1 MLRDGNLAVM
11 LPRRTAVA
19 LLALCG
25 LIAVGDGESGV
36 CVCHLSVCI
45 YLFDR
50 LLVCG
55 ERVCGQAVL
64 CWTGQP
70 GSHHGAVSG
79 VCKPVICRLNHL
91 FLIHIELVLYLLIR
105 VIYHFR
111 DSCNNATMFVV
122 PC

>member
-1 MLRDGNLAVM
+1 MSISRKTNALMLRDGNLAVM

-36 CVCHLSVCI
+36 CVCVTSLCVFI

-55 ERVCGQAVL
+55 ESVARL
-64 CWTGQP
+64 CCAGR
-70 GSHHGAVSG
+70 GSLA
-79 VCKPVICRLNHL
+79 
-91 FLIHIELVLYLLIR
+91 LIMAL
-105 VIYHFR
+105 
-111 DSCNNATMFVV
+111 
-122 PC
+122 

>member
-1 MLRDGNLAVM
+1 MYGWLVCGCVGSLARLSISRKTNALMLRDGNLAVM

-25 LIAVGDGESGV
+25 LIAVGDGKSGV

-50 LLVCG
+50 LLVCV
-55 ERVCGQAVL
+55 ERECGQAVL

-79 VCKPVICRLNHL
+79 VCKPVICGLNHFL
-91 FLIHIELVLYLLIR
+91 FI
-105 VIYHFR
+105 
-111 DSCNNATMFVV
+111 
-122 PC
+122 

>member
-1 MLRDGNLAVM
+1 MYGWLVCGCVGSLARLSISRKTNALMLRDGNLAVM

-55 ERVCGQAVL
+55 ERVWPGCAVL
-64 CWTGQP
+64 D
-70 GSHHGAVSG
+70 GAAWLSSWRCVWG
-79 VCKPVICRLNHL
+79 L
-91 FLIHIELVLYLLIR
+91 
-105 VIYHFR
+105 
-111 DSCNNATMFVV
+111 
-122 PC
+122 